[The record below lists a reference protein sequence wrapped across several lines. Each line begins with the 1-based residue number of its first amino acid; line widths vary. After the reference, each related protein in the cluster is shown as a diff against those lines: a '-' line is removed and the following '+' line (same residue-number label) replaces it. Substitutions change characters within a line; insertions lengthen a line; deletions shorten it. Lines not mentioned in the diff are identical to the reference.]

1 MTYLFLFARILY
13 GGFFLMKGYR
23 HFTKRQ
29 MYTQSAAS
37 KKVPAPAVAVL
48 GTGILLVL
56 GGLSVLLGVF
66 PQIGMWLIV
75 AYLVGTT
82 PMMHNFWSVSDPNQ
96 KAVEMAQFLK
106 NVGLLGA
113 TLMMIV
119 FTYYLALPWPFRMVQ

>member
-13 GGFFLMKGYR
+13 GGFFLLNGYNHIAKR
-23 HFTKRQ
+23 KSFTQ
-29 MYTQSAAS
+29 YAAS
-37 KKVPAPAVAVL
+37 KNVPAPAAAVL
-48 GTGILLVL
+48 GTGVLLVL

-75 AYLVGTT
+75 AFLVGTT
-82 PMMHNFWSVSDPNQ
+82 PMMHNFWSGSDPSQ
-96 KAVEMAQFLK
+96 KQVERVQFLK

>member
-1 MTYLFLFARILY
+1 MTYLFLVARILY
-13 GGFFLMKGYR
+13 GGIFLMKGYQ
-23 HFTKRQ
+23 HFTKRP

-48 GTGILLVL
+48 GTGILLIL

-66 PQIGMWLIV
+66 PQIGLWLIV
-75 AYLVGTT
+75 AYLLGTT
-82 PMMHNFWSVSDPNQ
+82 PMMHNFWAVSDPDR
-96 KAVEMAQFLK
+96 KPIEMAQFMK
-106 NVGLLGA
+106 NVALLGA